1 MSSVSNTG
9 LVWRGLS
16 LRFGEERIGGARAL
30 TFPDFAVAPGT
41 ALAITGPSGCGKS
54 SLLNLISG
62 LALPTTG
69 EVCWQ
74 GEVVSAPPESA
85 RDAWRRTS
93 LGFVFQDFH
102 LIPEIGALANI
113 LLPASFG
120 TTPDRTAR
128 EAEARGLCARFGLT
142 DLDRPAGTLSRGE
155 QQRVAVARALAHRPA
170 LILADEPTASLDAE
184 NGAAVGTALVTE
196 AAAIGATLICA
207 THDPALLARFE
218 TRLALVQTAG
228 REP

>member
-1 MSSVSNTG
+1 MSSVSETG
-9 LVWRGLS
+9 LGWRDLT
-16 LRFGEERIGGARAL
+16 LRFREGRDGRAPTL
-30 TFPDFAVAPGT
+30 TFPDFGVPSGT

-54 SLLNLISG
+54 SLLNLIAG
-62 LALPTTG
+62 LALPTGG
-69 EVCWQ
+69 EIRWQ
-74 GEVVSAPPESA
+74 GQTISALGETA
-85 RDAWRRTS
+85 RDTWRRIS

-102 LIPEIGALANI
+102 LIPEMGALANI

-120 TTPDRTAR
+120 PTPDRAAR
-128 EAEARGLCARFGLT
+128 EAEARALCARFGLA
-142 DLDRPAGTLSRGE
+142 DLVRPAGTLSRGE

-196 AAAIGATLICA
+196 AAAIGATLICV

-218 TRLALVQTAG
+218 TRLALMPPAG
-228 REP
+228 RVP